1 MTRLKA
7 VQAKPDL
14 LVWARRNSGR
24 ETQGIAKQLGLTPE
38 QYAAVEA
45 GDRKLTLAQLRLF
58 AKLVKRPIAAFYL
71 PSTPDNVTKPRD
83 YRSASGTVGREAMLS
98 FRKAERVQQLSTVPF
113 EMDSDLFS
121 IKARMSVPPAR
132 LAAQAR
138 TALGLTDEQQ
148 LAFRGSDPFADWLIS
163 SLEGLGVHVLQHAYS
178 VDDSKAY
185 TLGGEP
191 PVIVVNRR
199 DYATSRLFSIL
210 HELGHLLLR
219 KPGMCDT
226 IGIGGASD
234 LETYCNRF
242 AAEFIL
248 PTAWFEE
255 RLQLYED
262 NELEDDETLSRLAK
276 TFSTSRDVVLLKL
289 IQLGRVDRDAY
300 DRYRSRWDDEQ
311 RARRKPGG
319 RTSIKA
325 NALRDNG
332 GLFVSE
338 VADAYGSNR
347 IGLVNAAELLGVNP
361 SYVED
366 VVGVVG
372 GGG

>member
-7 VQAKPDL
+7 VRAKPGL
-14 LVWARRNSGR
+14 LVWARKNSGR
-24 ETQGIAKQLGLTPE
+24 DPARIAKRLRLTPE
-38 QYAAVEA
+38 QYAAVESGA
-45 GDRKLTLAQLRLF
+45 RELTLAQLRLF

-71 PSTPDNVTKPRD
+71 PSTPSDVSKPHD
-83 YRSASGTVGREAMLS
+83 YRSASGSVGREAMLS
-98 FRKAERVQQLSTVPF
+98 FRKAERVQELSSASF
-113 EMDSDLFS
+113 KSDSKLFS
-121 IKARMSVPPAR
+121 IHASMSVPSAR
-132 LAAQAR
+132 LAGLAR
-138 TALGLTDEQQ
+138 NALGLTEGRQ
-148 LAFRGSDPFADWLIS
+148 LAFRSSEQFSEWLIE
-163 SLEGLGVHVLQHAYS
+163 SLEGLGVHVLLHAYS
-178 VDDSKAY
+178 IDDSKAY
-185 TLGGEP
+185 TLAGEP
-191 PVIVVNRR
+191 PVIVINRR

-210 HELGHLLLR
+210 HELCHLLLR

-226 IGIGGASD
+226 IGAGGASD

-248 PTAWFEE
+248 PTAWFDEY
-255 RLQLYED
+255 LQPYD
-262 NELEDDETLSRLAK
+262 DDELADDETLSRLAK

-289 IQLGRVDRDAY
+289 IQVGRVDRDAY
-300 DRYRSRWDDEQ
+300 ERYRVRWDEDR

-319 RTSIKA
+319 RTSVKA
-325 NALRDNG
+325 NARRDNG

-338 VADAYGSNR
+338 VADAYSSNR
-347 IGLVNAAELLGVNP
+347 IGLVDAADLLGVNP

>member
-14 LVWARRNSGR
+14 LVWARKNSGR
-24 ETQGIAKQLGLTPE
+24 DVDGIGKQLHLTAE
-38 QYAAVEA
+38 QYAAVER
-45 GDRKLTLAQLRLF
+45 GERQLTLAQLRLF

-71 PSTPDNVTKPRD
+71 PAAPANVAKPHD

-98 FRKAERVQQLSTVPF
+98 FRKAERVQELSRA
-113 EMDSDLFS
+113 EYRSDSELFS
-121 IKARMSVPPAR
+121 IHATTSVPAAR
-132 LAAQAR
+132 LAALAR
-138 TALGLTDEQQ
+138 NALSLTEEQQ
-148 LAFRGSDPFADWLIS
+148 LAFRGSDQFADWLID
-163 SLEGLGVHVLQHAYS
+163 SLEHLGVHVLLHAYS
-178 VDDSKAY
+178 IDDSKAY
-185 TLGGEP
+185 TLGGKP
-191 PVIVVNRR
+191 PVIVINRR

-210 HELGHLLLR
+210 HELCHLLLR

-226 IGIGGASD
+226 IGAGGASD

-262 NELEDDETLSRLAK
+262 EELGDDETLGRLAK

-300 DRYRSRWDDEQ
+300 DRYRARWDDER
-311 RARRKPGG
+311 RARQKPGG
-319 RTSIKA
+319 RTSVRA

-338 VADAYGSNR
+338 VADAYSSNR
-347 IGLVNAAELLGVNP
+347 IGLVDAADLLGVNP